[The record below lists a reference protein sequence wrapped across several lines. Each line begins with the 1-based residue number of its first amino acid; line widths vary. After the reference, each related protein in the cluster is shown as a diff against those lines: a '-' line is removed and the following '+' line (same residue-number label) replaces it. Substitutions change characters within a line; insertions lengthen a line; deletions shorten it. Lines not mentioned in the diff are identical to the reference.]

1 MSDFFGLALSEPN
14 LHMINR
20 TMDLFNGKL
29 IKNNGNKITSNVIE
43 NANTEHLLEGKW
55 TKFIV
60 DYDYGKMSTLH
71 ICLRNENKKM
81 IIEYSLDYELMS
93 CINDAL
99 HIYNDTFIQTVK
111 DTGVTQ
117 NFEIRDK
124 VQICSEE
131 MIFTVKQNKRKAM
144 MSEKGHICFSETA
157 QQHDWNFEETGASGF
172 HSGFASP
179 INVTRLADKLQQ
191 TILGSTRRSL
201 FRNPATSTPGTGQQ
215 RSPVPQFN
223 PHQPPPNF
231 PQRRRAH
238 LYDTID
244 TTTSDGSE
252 DVERQKRKPKKQ
264 KGEKSKEE
272 GEKSKEEEQNCEY
285 SFVFKKNP
293 ASKQEKVIKALI
305 ENLNDL
311 RKKKP
316 EDANETLTKEKFE
329 ELAKSIFQ
337 PLENLNRELNDN
349 AETPE
354 TQSPDV
360 TVMQEDENQVEEI
373 QTIVTRSKSKDQHD
387 KNQEEDEWH

>member
-14 LHMINR
+14 LHMINK

-29 IKNNGNKITSNVIE
+29 IKHNGTKITSNIIE
-43 NANTEHLLEGKW
+43 NATTEHLLEGKW

-60 DYDYGKMSTLH
+60 DYPFAKISTLH
-71 ICLRNENKKM
+71 ICIRNENKKM
-81 IIEYSLDYELMS
+81 IIEISMEYELMS
-93 CINDAL
+93 AINDAL

-124 VQICSEE
+124 VQISSEE
-131 MIFTVKQNKRKAM
+131 MIFTVKQIQRKAM
-144 MSEKGHICFSETA
+144 MSEKGNICFSETA

-179 INVTRLADKLQQ
+179 INVARLADQLQQ

-201 FRNPATSTPGTGQQ
+201 FQNPTTSTPGKRQQ

-231 PQRRRAH
+231 PQRRRTH

-252 DVERQKRKPKKQ
+252 DVERQRRKPKKQ

-272 GEKSKEEEQNCEY
+272 DQNCEY
-285 SFVFKKNP
+285 SFIFKKNP
-293 ASKQEKVIKALI
+293 ASKQEKVIKAMI

-311 RKKKP
+311 RKKGSKD
-316 EDANETLTKEKFE
+316 ENETLTKEGFE

-337 PLENLNRELNDN
+337 PLEILNRELNDN
-349 AETPE
+349 DETPE
-354 TQSPDV
+354 ILSPDITV
-360 TVMQEDENQVEEI
+360 TQEEENLVEEI
-373 QTIVTRSKSKDQHD
+373 QTIITRSKSKDQHD
-387 KNQEEDEWH
+387 KDQDKDQEEEWH

>member
-60 DYDYGKMSTLH
+60 DYPFAKISTLH

-81 IIEYSLDYELMS
+81 IIEISMDYELMS
-93 CINDAL
+93 AINDAL

-179 INVTRLADKLQQ
+179 INVTRLADQLQQ

-201 FRNPATSTPGTGQQ
+201 FQNPTTSTPGKRQQ

-252 DVERQKRKPKKQ
+252 DVERQRRKPKKQ

-272 GEKSKEEEQNCEY
+272 DQNCEY
-285 SFVFKKNP
+285 SFIFKKNP
-293 ASKQEKVIKALI
+293 ASKQEKVIKAMI

-311 RKKKP
+311 RKKGSKD
-316 EDANETLTKEKFE
+316 ENETLTKEGFE

-337 PLENLNRELNDN
+337 PLEILNRELNDN
-349 AETPE
+349 DETPE
-354 TQSPDV
+354 ILSPDITV
-360 TVMQEDENQVEEI
+360 TQEEENQVEEI

-387 KNQEEDEWH
+387 KDQDKDQEEEWH

>member
-179 INVTRLADKLQQ
+179 INVARLADQLQQ

-201 FRNPATSTPGTGQQ
+201 FQNPTTSTPGKRQQ

-252 DVERQKRKPKKQ
+252 DVERQRRKPKKQ

-272 GEKSKEEEQNCEY
+272 DQNCEY
-285 SFVFKKNP
+285 SFIFKKNP
-293 ASKQEKVIKALI
+293 ASKQEKVIKAMI

-311 RKKKP
+311 RKKGSKD
-316 EDANETLTKEKFE
+316 ENETLTKEGFE

-337 PLENLNRELNDN
+337 PLEILNRELNDN
-349 AETPE
+349 DETPE
-354 TQSPDV
+354 ILSPDITV
-360 TVMQEDENQVEEI
+360 TQEEENLVEEI
-373 QTIVTRSKSKDQHD
+373 QTIITRSKSKDQHD
-387 KNQEEDEWH
+387 KDQDKDQEEEWH